1 MARAK
6 LGLSSTNDPP
16 GLVRV
21 CACIKSFDAAEDS
34 LYTLSCGLNKE
45 FRNVRHDSI
54 RNKLYQ
60 LIKRLNPGISQTH
73 LSMEYVV
80 GQIDTGDG
88 EPRSARTDIKYVK
101 GADTFFIDVVIAD
114 FAVLAYQM
122 TPTLSHPLP
131 PD

>member
-1 MARAK
+1 MR
-6 LGLSSTNDPP
+6 GQSQTGTQPHQRPP
-16 GLVRV
+16 WVV
-21 CACIKSFDAAEDS
+21 VSACNKSFDAAEDS

-80 GQIDTGDG
+80 GQIDSDG
-88 EPRSARTDIKYVK
+88 EARSARTDIKYVK

-114 FAVLAYQM
+114 FAALAYQM
-122 TPTLSHPLP
+122 ALTLSHPHP